1 MADKHHDGRPVS
13 PERPPHGNTGR
24 DIDAGRDKSAG
35 DHNRPV
41 PIEKV
46 SNTVKPPTIPPAK
59 PKG

>member
-1 MADKHHDGRPVS
+1 MAEKQHDGRPVS
-13 PERPPHGNTGR
+13 HERPLQGNTGR

-35 DHNRPV
+35 DQRQ

-46 SNTVKPPTIPPAK
+46 SNTLKPPAIQPPK